1 MKICILLNIY
11 IIVASFVQSSDENDE
26 KISLRKRLAS
36 KYLIEAQ
43 PSARTTFLTLQT
55 LNDIKTSKLS
65 IFKPVLIN
73 FKISC

>member
-26 KISLRKRLAS
+26 KISLRKRLAC
-36 KYLIEAQ
+36 KDLIEAQ